1 MSSMDPDA
9 PKSSADGDTAGIA
22 APALPDRCTHC
33 RRPFEADESSIVLMR
48 DGLAVAVYH
57 ERCHPHYRRS
67 GCSAC

>member
-1 MSSMDPDA
+1 MDPDA
-9 PKSSADGDTAGIA
+9 RNSRADGTTSAGAA
-22 APALPDRCTHC
+22 APALPDRCAHC
-33 RRPFEADESSIVLMR
+33 RRPFDADESSIVLMR

>member
-1 MSSMDPDA
+1 MVPDA
-9 PKSSADGDTAGIA
+9 RKSSADGTTGSAG
-22 APALPDRCTHC
+22 APALPVRCKHC

-48 DGLAVAVYH
+48 DGLPVAVYH